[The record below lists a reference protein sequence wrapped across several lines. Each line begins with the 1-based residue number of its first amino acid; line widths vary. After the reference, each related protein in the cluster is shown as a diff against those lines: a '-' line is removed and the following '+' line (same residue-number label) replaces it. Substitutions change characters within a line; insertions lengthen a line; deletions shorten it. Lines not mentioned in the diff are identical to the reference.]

1 MYVLIYVNILKFK
14 SKLNL
19 KFMFKGS
26 KTMKRMKRS
35 KKRRELIQ
43 VKAIFF
49 AYKYK
54 YRYTMKTRKYTLKNI
69 IYGCVVCSEHPI
81 DIMNP
86 KRIRKQNLHLYHWAI
101 YWKDC
106 FFLGFSKEIQKEP
119 PNASAIRSFSAQGK
133 FQGIRTLR

>member
-1 MYVLIYVNILKFK
+1 MYVLIYVNILKIK

-106 FFLGFSKEIQKEP
+106 FFFGIQQGNSKGATKRKRNQKFFRAGEVSG
-119 PNASAIRSFSAQGK
+119 N
-133 FQGIRTLR
+133 